1 MRNSL
6 ITSAAA
12 AVLSASAIV
21 HSAHAAQQ
29 PAKPG
34 LVVETL
40 KPPAAGDATAAQMTS
55 SGGKTLLSWLER
67 AGEKTSLKFSERL
80 PAGWSTPILI
90 VSSEHLIS
98 NFADVPSVRALAD
111 GSLLAHWIEMNGPDP
126 EAYDLR
132 VSTSRDGGKTWSA
145 PASPHKDGTKTQ
157 HGFASFFTVG
167 TSTGLV
173 WLDGRQTSGGK
184 GDMTLRA
191 ATSIP
196 VKNDMLVASRVC
208 DCCPTAAANTADGP
222 IVAFRGRTPDEIRD
236 IYVTRLD
243 GSGWSAPV
251 LVHQDGWK
259 INGCPVNGPAIAAR
273 AKDVVVAWFTMQ
285 NGQGRAYAAFSTDAG
300 RTFRAPVRVDDE
312 GSTGRVQVELLADGS
327 AAVSW
332 IELGKGPS
340 QLKVRT
346 ISPTGTRSRPAD
358 IALGLGTQF
367 PRMAASKGELVF
379 AWTENSR
386 GETHV
391 YTARTKLPTS

>member
-1 MRNSL
+1 
-6 ITSAAA
+6 
-12 AVLSASAIV
+12 
-21 HSAHAAQQ
+21 
-29 PAKPG
+29 
-34 LVVETL
+34 
-40 KPPAAGDATAAQMTS
+40 
-55 SGGKTLLSWLER
+55 
-67 AGEKTSLKFSERL
+67 
-80 PAGWSTPILI
+80 
-90 VSSEHLIS
+90 
-98 NFADVPSVRALAD
+98 
-111 GSLLAHWIEMNGPDP
+111 
-126 EAYDLR
+126 
-132 VSTSRDGGKTWSA
+132 
-145 PASPHKDGTKTQ
+145 
-157 HGFASFFTVG
+157 
-167 TSTGLV
+167 V

-196 VKNDMLVASRVC
+196 VKTDMLVASRVC

-222 IVAFRGRTPDEIRD
+222 IIAFRGRTPDEIRD
-236 IYVTRLD
+236 IYVTRLE
-243 GSGWSAPV
+243 GSAWTPPV

-273 AKDVVVAWFTMQ
+273 GKDVVVAWFTMQ
-285 NGQGRAYAAFSTDAG
+285 NGQGRAYAAFSADAG
-300 RTFRAPVRVDDE
+300 RTFRVPVRVDDE

-346 ISPTGTRSRPAD
+346 ISATGTRSRPAD

-386 GETHV
+386 GETHI
-391 YTARTKLPTS
+391 YTARAKLPTS